1 MEENLKSLFEY
12 NRVVEESYNVDQQN
26 CFNCLFQFNGN
37 RWRINL
43 STTLIFI
50 LFYFLHKTIKSLF
63 QNFNLV
69 F

>member
-1 MEENLKSLFEY
+1 M
-12 NRVVEESYNVDQQN
+12 NRVVEKSHNVDQQN

-37 RWRINL
+37 RWRINF

-50 LFYFLHKTIKSLF
+50 LFYFLHKTIKSLL